1 MVSLAKLLR
10 ITQGI
15 GKKYKNIELEKF
27 QSLIKIKNKNVN
39 CPE

>member
-27 QSLIKIKNKNVN
+27 QYLIRDSCIDQLKI
-39 CPE
+39 